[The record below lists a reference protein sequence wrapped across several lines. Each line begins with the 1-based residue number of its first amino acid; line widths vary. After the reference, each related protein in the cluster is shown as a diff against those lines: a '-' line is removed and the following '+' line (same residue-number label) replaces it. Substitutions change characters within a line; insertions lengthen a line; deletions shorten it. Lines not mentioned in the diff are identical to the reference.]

1 MKIHEYQAK
10 EIFVRY
16 GIPINPGYLCH
27 SVDDAINSY
36 EKLDYDLVVVKAQV
50 HTGGRGKAG
59 GVKLAKDTVE
69 MRNHTA
75 NILGMN
81 IKGFTVD
88 RILLAKAED
97 IESEYYV
104 SFVIDRNSK
113 STLLML
119 SKEGGVDI
127 EEVAHKTPEKIHKI
141 IIDPTLGMPDFLAR
155 EAAFL
160 LFDDIK

>member
-104 SFVIDRNSK
+104 SFVIDRNTK
-113 STLLML
+113 S
-119 SKEGGVDI
+119 
-127 EEVAHKTPEKIHKI
+127 
-141 IIDPTLGMPDFLAR
+141 
-155 EAAFL
+155 
-160 LFDDIK
+160 